1 MAISW
6 KGEMVWWCGDLIPN
20 ANVRDHFSLTA
31 RGFEER
37 RMTARGLR
45 FSMTRANPKGKGGVK
60 GGGGAL
66 ALVDLICTRNG
77 TYYSPYNKCWS
88 KLMFEAKNCHS

>member
-1 MAISW
+1 
-6 KGEMVWWCGDLIPN
+6 
-20 ANVRDHFSLTA
+20 
-31 RGFEER
+31 
-37 RMTARGLR
+37 MTARGLR

-60 GGGGAL
+60 GEGGGGAL